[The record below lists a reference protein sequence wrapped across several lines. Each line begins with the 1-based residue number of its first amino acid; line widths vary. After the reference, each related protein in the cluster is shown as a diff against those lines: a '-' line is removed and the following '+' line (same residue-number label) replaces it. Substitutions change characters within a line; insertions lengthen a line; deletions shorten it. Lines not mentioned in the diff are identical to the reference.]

1 MIPTKEQAM
10 NFAVMTESAE
20 GRIFTLYK
28 TLEEAQNAANNAA
41 CMGYS
46 VTVFDYD
53 KETGEFLEF
62 YTI

>member
-1 MIPTKEQAM
+1 M
-10 NFAVMTESAE
+10 NFAVMVEDAD

-41 CMGYS
+41 CMGYG

-53 KETGEFLEF
+53 KETGEYLEF
-62 YTI
+62 YTL

>member
-1 MIPTKEQAM
+1 M
-10 NFAVMTESAE
+10 NFAVMVEGAE

-46 VTVFDYD
+46 VTVFDYG
-53 KETGEFLEF
+53 KETGEYLEF
-62 YTI
+62 YTL